1 MCSGWGAQWVQEE
14 RALHAVGCSEARQP
28 ASQRAPCG
36 LLVASASA
44 SPGLPCLPSTNL
56 VPPSQPCTADDGEAK
71 YDLAFK
77 SKDNDG
83 SQKKSGAEMADFY
96 QDLCSKYPI
105 ISIEVGAGRTGGKE
119 RGKKRK

>member
-1 MCSGWGAQWVQEE
+1 LC
-14 RALHAVGCSEARQP
+14 RP
-28 ASQRAPCG
+28 
-36 LLVASASA
+36 
-44 SPGLPCLPSTNL
+44 
-56 VPPSQPCTADDGEAK
+56 ADDGEAK

-105 ISIEVGAGRTGGKE
+105 ISIEVGAARWEERRKKVWWVLPVWVGWWVLQVPHHLHRGGCCPLGGKG
-119 RGKKRK
+119 GKQEMGWRVLPGQFAG

>member
-1 MCSGWGAQWVQEE
+1 MEAEWCSAAAACHVCFLLPAAAPAQAASWPVPAYLH
-14 RALHAVGCSEARQP
+14 RPPNLATAL
-28 ASQRAPCG
+28 
-36 LLVASASA
+36 
-44 SPGLPCLPSTNL
+44 
-56 VPPSQPCTADDGEAK
+56 PPDCAADDGEAK

-105 ISIEVGAGRTGGKE
+105 ISIEVGAGDAGWLAVAGWLRLGAGWK
-119 RGKKRK
+119 